1 LPTIEDKINTLR
13 ELHESGC
20 FVIPNPWDPGSAK
33 YLQSVG
39 FRALATTSAGFAF
52 TRGRPDGGVSRDEML
67 AHLADIAEAT
77 DLPVSAD
84 FLNGYGED
92 PDQVAES
99 VRLALATGIAGLSV
113 EDSTGDPEQAQFDL
127 ETATERVR
135 AARRVI
141 DESGSG
147 AVLTARAENFFVGN
161 PDLDDT
167 ITRLRAYAEAG
178 ADCLYAPAIQTDEQI
193 AAVVSAVAPK
203 PVNVLNF
210 RQDLTVADYAE
221 RGVRRISI
229 GGGLAFAAWAG
240 VFQAASRLAESGSFD
255 GFPTDRPPVNL
266 NALFAEGA
274 APA

>member
-1 LPTIEDKINTLR
+1 MPTIEDKINTLR

-161 PDLDDT
+161 PDLEDT
-167 ITRLRAYAEAG
+167 ITRLKAYAEAG

-266 NALFAEGA
+266 NALFGEGSS
-274 APA
+274 PA

>member
-1 LPTIEDKINTLR
+1 MPTIEDKINTLR

-67 AHLADIAEAT
+67 AHLADLAAAT

-92 PDQVAES
+92 ADQVAES

-127 ETATERVR
+127 ETATERIR

-167 ITRLRAYAEAG
+167 ITRLKAYAEAG

-203 PVNVLNF
+203 PVNVLHV
-210 RQDLTVADYAE
+210 RPDLTVADYAE

-229 GGGLAFAAWAG
+229 GGGLAFAAWTG

-255 GFPTDRPPVNL
+255 GFPTERPPVNL
-266 NALFAEGA
+266 NALFSGS
-274 APA
+274 